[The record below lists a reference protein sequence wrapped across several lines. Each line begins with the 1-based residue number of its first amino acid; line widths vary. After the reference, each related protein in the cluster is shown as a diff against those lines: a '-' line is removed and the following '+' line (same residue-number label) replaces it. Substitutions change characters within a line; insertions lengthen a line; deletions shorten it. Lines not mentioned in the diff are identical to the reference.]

1 MVTASRFQTLKVVR
15 FGRYIFKNNG
25 ARTLWAL
32 GFLLLASLTEGI
44 SIIFLVKVLQL
55 MGPEGGEM
63 SISQPM
69 KIFAGLTGSEIR
81 LGLLPMLTFLVMV
94 AVVQALFVRFKN
106 IRMAE
111 LLYDIINQL
120 RISLFESIGRTRWQY
135 IARQRGSDLNHL
147 LTADIDRV
155 QGATFSLLMLIQSSV
170 ILCVYVCVSLLI
182 SPEMTAFASLLG
194 LIALAVLYP
203 IRKQASVYGLGLTES
218 RQAQYRTVSEFLSGL
233 KIAKSFNAEPRYF
246 AELSSI
252 LERMRE
258 NYDRFVRLNSVTGV
272 MFQCTTA
279 IGLAGFVYVALTVFS
294 MAMPKIVVLVFLFM
308 RVSPRIMGLQSYIQD
323 VLSNLPAFHV
333 MKNMQAE
340 CDREREGVGGPKNG
354 VPMLV
359 DEARFEKVTF
369 RYSPETSSCVLS
381 DVSFTIPARQITA
394 LIGPSGSGKS
404 TTADLLMGLLEPT
417 AGDVVIDGI
426 PLNQS
431 NRRAWRDHVAYVP
444 QDVFLLHDTI
454 AANFRLAV
462 VDASETMMW
471 NALKAA
477 NAHVFVDS
485 LPDRLQTVLG
495 DRGLRLSGGERQ
507 RIALARALIRRPQLL
522 ILDEATSALDADN
535 QAVVANAIG
544 LLRGSMTIVTIA
556 HRPSM
561 IAFADRIIAIE
572 DGKVV
577 ECGSYEELVVFR
589 GSKLSQ
595 LMSGEAMSVAERTE
609 H

>member
-1 MVTASRFQTLKVVR
+1 MVTASRFQTPKVVQ
-15 FGRYIFKNNG
+15 FGHYIFKNNG
-25 ARTLWAL
+25 ARALWAL
-32 GFLLLASLTEGI
+32 GFLLLGSLTEGI

-55 MGPEGGEM
+55 MGPEGGEV
-63 SISQPM
+63 SIPQPI
-69 KIFAGLTGSEIR
+69 KLFSGLTGSEIR
-81 LGLLPMLTFLVMV
+81 LGLLPTLAFLVML

-106 IRMAE
+106 NRMAE
-111 LLYDIINQL
+111 LLYDIINEL
-120 RISLFESIGRTRWQY
+120 RISLFESIGRARWQF

-155 QGATFSLLMLIQSSV
+155 QGAAFSLLMLIQS
-170 ILCVYVCVSLLI
+170 CVYVCVSVVI
-182 SPEMTAFASLLG
+182 SPEMTVFASLLG
-194 LIALAVLYP
+194 LSALAVLYP
-203 IRKQASVYGLGLTES
+203 IRRQASVYGLELTES

-246 AELSSI
+246 GELSSI

-272 MFQCTTA
+272 MFQSTIA
-279 IGLAGFVYVALTVFS
+279 IGLAVFVYVALTVFS

-308 RVSPRIMGLQSYIQD
+308 RVSPRIMGLQSYIQE
-323 VLSNLPAFHV
+323 VLSNLPAFYV
-333 MKNMQAE
+333 MKSMRAE
-340 CDREREGVGGPKNG
+340 CDREREGVGGPKG
-354 VPMLV
+354 DVPMLV

-369 RYSPETSSCVLS
+369 RYSPEPTSCVLT

-417 AGDVVIDGI
+417 AGDVVIDGV
-426 PLNQS
+426 PLNQN

-462 VDASETMMW
+462 ADVSETMMW

-556 HRPSM
+556 HRPS
-561 IAFADRIIAIE
+561 IIAIADRVIAIE
-572 DGKVV
+572 NGKVV
-577 ECGSYEELVVFR
+577 ESGRYEELVGFR
-589 GSKLSQ
+589 ESKLSQ
-595 LMSGEAMSVAERTE
+595 LMSGEAMSVGERTE